1 MESAI
6 GRISA
11 LDETVATVVIESPV
25 ACKRCAAGKGCG
37 AGIFQSSDR
46 KREIQ
51 IRIPVGMSLR
61 EGDPVE
67 LTIGPK
73 FLLRAAMLAYGLP
86 LIGMVAF
93 PALARMVSGNND
105 DGPGIVLAILGLV
118 VGLGIGHRML
128 SRAST
133 CEQFVPS
140 IGRVSDGQFG

>member
-11 LDETVATVVIESPV
+11 LHEQIATVEVESPV

-37 AGIFQSSDR
+37 AGIFQDADR
-46 KREIQ
+46 PRQIQVEI
-51 IRIPVGMSLR
+51 PAGMTVR
-61 EGDPVE
+61 QGDTIE

-86 LIGMVAF
+86 LITMITLL
-93 PALARMVSGNND
+93 ALAWLLSGNPG
-105 DGPGIVLAILGLV
+105 DGAGIVLAIIGLV
-118 VGLGIGHRML
+118 IGLFVGRQIL
-128 SRAST
+128 SRESI

-140 IGRVSDGQFG
+140 VGKVSDAELR